1 MKNTNYIVWF
11 SFGGNVQVYAASPTK
26 AAILACAKR
35 IKYGANIEILFI
47 ENLDNDTIEKYR
59 SNLGLI
65 EQ

>member
-11 SFGGNVQVYAASPTK
+11 SFGGNVPVYAASPTK
-26 AAILACAKR
+26 TAILACAKR

-47 ENLDNDTIEKYR
+47 ENLDNDTIETYR